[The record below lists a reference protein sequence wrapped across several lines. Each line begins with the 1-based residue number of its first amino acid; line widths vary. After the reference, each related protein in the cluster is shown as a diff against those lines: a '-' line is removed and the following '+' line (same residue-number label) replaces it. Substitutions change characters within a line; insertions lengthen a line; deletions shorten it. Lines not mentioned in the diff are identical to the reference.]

1 MKTKIYLFFI
11 CFLSVSPVLV
21 RALEL
26 DTIKTYFSDRSLARV
41 YTVLKGSDV
50 REGLSISYHPNKK
63 VAIEANYK
71 AGKLEG
77 VYKSYYENGNLWQTI
92 GYKNGIEEGFSIT
105 YYESG
110 IKQTK
115 ETYRLGVLHGTTF
128 EYDEKGVVRREMV
141 YSEGQLN
148 ERLVSLIV

>member
-110 IKQTK
+110 IKQIK
-115 ETYRLGVLHGTTF
+115 ETYREGVLHGTSS
-128 EYDEKGVVRREMV
+128 EYDEKG
-141 YSEGQLN
+141 
-148 ERLVSLIV
+148 